1 MGSLQQAV
9 LEFDLEVQAPWRPR
23 LTVVPDLVQAVAIG
37 APAAAP
43 VTAGAGARRPVR
55 AVPTP
60 QRQLSRRSPSRVA
73 ACAPGRAD
81 APGPRRRSVSP
92 SAGPTRGQ
100 GPTRGWLAPPAV
112 AGRPARRLR
121 LTRRA
126 HLLVLVLALA
136 GAMALGSWLAS
147 VAGDGTGDLRLVG
160 DRTVVVRSGD
170 TVWSIATSLGHDG
183 DVRALVDDIQRIN
196 GLEGPGGAALHP
208 GQELR
213 LP

>member
-23 LTVVPDLVQAVAIG
+23 LTVVPDLEQVSAVG
-37 APAAAP
+37 APGAGP
-43 VTAGAGARRPVR
+43 VGVRDGARRPVP
-55 AVPTP
+55 ALPTP

-73 ACAPGRAD
+73 ACSPGRAD
-81 APGPRRRSVSP
+81 GPGTHRRSVSP
-92 SAGPTRGQ
+92 SAGASRGQ
-100 GPTRGWLAPPAV
+100 RPARGAV
-112 AGRPARRLR
+112 APSAVPGRPARRLR

-126 HLLVLVLALA
+126 HVLVLVLALA
-136 GAMALGSWLAS
+136 AAVAMGSWLGS
-147 VAGDGTGDLRLVG
+147 VAGAGAGDLRLAG

-170 TVWSIATSLGHDG
+170 TVWSIATSLGNDG
-183 DVRALVDDIQRIN
+183 DVRALVDEIQRIN
-196 GLEGPGGAALHP
+196 GLEGPDGADLHP

>member
-23 LTVVPDLVQAVAIG
+23 LTVVPDLEPVTAVG
-37 APAAAP
+37 APRAAP
-43 VTAGAGARRPVR
+43 VTAPDGARRPVPDI
-55 AVPTP
+55 PTRP
-60 QRQLSRRSPSRVA
+60 RQLSRRSPSRVA
-73 ACAPGRAD
+73 ACAPDRVHGA
-81 APGPRRRSVSP
+81 GTRRRSVTP
-92 SAGPTRGQ
+92 SAGPARGRR
-100 GPTRGWLAPPAV
+100 PTTAAV
-112 AGRPARRLR
+112 AVPAGPGRPARRLR

-126 HLLVLVLALA
+126 HVLVLVLALA
-136 GAMALGSWLAS
+136 AAVALGSWLGS
-147 VAGDGTGDLRLVG
+147 VAGSGAGDLRLVG

-196 GLEGPGGAALHP
+196 GLGGPGGAALHP